1 MTRISLVDAYDN
13 RDVIVQIENLKKGKQ
28 DKLNAGTGV
37 TIEGNTINVDTSDLA
52 TKGELTSE
60 TARLDQK
67 IDDVDAKIPPLAS
80 KEELN
85 AQTARLDQKIDDVDN
100 KIPPLASKAELTDEV
115 ARLDAEIEVVD
126 AKIPP
131 LASKAELASE
141 SARLDARVDAVDA
154 KIPPLASKAELTD
167 EVSRLDTRIDDVD
180 AKIPPLASKAELTA
194 ETTRLDAK
202 IERGDQDLSSRI
214 DASNV
219 KIKTNADAIHNIE
232 DELGSDALPGTIYYR
247 ISKVEGDV
255 ITLKPLVNDSIKK
268 VDVEGDAST
277 VYHKALHNSGI
288 VENDAIPVASD
299 TKAGV
304 MSASMYVGFNS
315 SIQNLQARM
324 AVVEGVGVTYQLTGL
339 PDNATSEQITA
350 AFREQ
355 YPNVPLMAGIRAADY
370 DKAKIWQYSGTSW
383 IQLTSIN
390 INTATSTSL
399 GVVMGSVTSDTN
411 DGKIFVEVD
420 GSMTVIGWDTLKA
433 LATAAKQSVDNLE
446 PKVTQ
451 QSAKIDALEDNVAAN
466 ASDITTLET
475 TVANHESRI
484 SSLETTSA
492 SLGTRMSTAE
502 TDIDNLQSSDAQQTT
517 KISSL
522 ETTSANQ
529 GKKISSLETTSTDLG
544 TRMSS
549 AETDIDN
556 LQASDAQQ
564 TSKIS
569 ALETTSADLGTR
581 MSSAEHDI
589 ETLQASDTQQTSK
602 ITSLETTT
610 TNLGTRMGTA
620 EHDIDTLQAS
630 DAQHTT
636 KISALEADMN
646 NVKPRVGQLESD
658 VGALETKVD
667 QHTQSISGLSTEVN
681 GLKTSKQDKL
691 IAGSGITIASDG
703 KTISSAG
710 PSYRIIK
717 GIDDAGREA
726 IFNEFKNFLANAK
739 MGDEF
744 AVYRYGSAHLGSN
757 YESEMATY
765 PSSSPIFQFGDN
777 YVYMKM
783 RPVSPIRLVGDYSKE
798 LIGVKL
804 RTFCYR
810 GDCLSKGF
818 NTNSDKKNAGTVY
831 FTLNYNG
838 ASGSLQNINVVVYPN
853 TMSYNQSPVYDYD
866 IRTATVS
873 LLDRVS
879 YCAVVNY
886 S

>member
-37 TIEGNTINVDTSDLA
+37 TIDGNTINVDTSDLA

-85 AQTARLDQKIDDVDN
+85 AQTARLAQKIDDVDSKIPPLASKTELTAEVTRLDTRIDDVDN
-100 KIPPLASKAELTDEV
+100 KIPPLASKAELADE
-115 ARLDAEIEVVD
+115 ASRLDA
-126 AKIPP
+126 K
-131 LASKAELASE
+131 
-141 SARLDARVDAVDA
+141 VDAVDA
-154 KIPPLASKAELTD
+154 KIPPLASKTELSS
-167 EVSRLDTRIDDVD
+167 EVTRLDAEIDDVD
-180 AKIPPLASKAELTA
+180 AKIPPLASKAELA
-194 ETTRLDAK
+194 DEVTRLDTK
-202 IERGDQDLSSRI
+202 IDTTSTNLEGRI

-219 KIKTNADAIHNIE
+219 KIKTNADAIHTIE

-288 VENDAIPVASD
+288 VENDALPVASD
-299 TKAGV
+299 TKAGI
-304 MSASMYVGFNS
+304 MSAGMYVGFNS

-324 AVVEGVGVTYQLTGL
+324 AVVEGVGITYQLTGL
-339 PDNATSEQITA
+339 PDNATSEQITT

-370 DKAKIWQYSGTSW
+370 DKAKIWQYSGTAW

-390 INTATSTSL
+390 IDKATSTSL

-420 GSMTVIGWDTLKA
+420 GTMAVIGWDTLKA
-433 LATAAKQSVDNLE
+433 LATATKQSVDNLE

-451 QSAKIDALEDNVAAN
+451 QSAKIDALEDDVAAN
-466 ASDITTLET
+466 ALNITNLETTSTNHESRISSLETTSSDLTTRMSSAEQDIDNLQASDSQQTTKITTLEGSS
-475 TVANHESRI
+475 ANHESRI
-484 SSLETTSA
+484 SSLETTSTD
-492 SLGTRMSTAE
+492 LGTRLGTAE
-502 TDIDNLQSSDAQQTT
+502 HDIETLQSSDAQQTS

-522 ETTSANQ
+522 ETTSA
-529 GKKISSLETTSTDLG
+529 SLG
-544 TRMSS
+544 TRIGT

-556 LQASDAQQ
+556 LQASDTQQ

-569 ALETTSADLGTR
+569 ALETTSSDLGTR
-581 MSSAEHDI
+581 MSS
-589 ETLQASDTQQTSK
+589 
-602 ITSLETTT
+602 
-610 TNLGTRMGTA
+610 A

-658 VGALETKVD
+658 VGALETTVN
-667 QHTQSISGLSTEVN
+667 QQTQSISGLSTEVN

-691 IAGSGITIASDG
+691 TAGTGITIDNNV
-703 KTISSAG
+703 ISSQNV
-710 PSYRIIK
+710 
-717 GIDDAGREA
+717 A
-726 IFNEFKNFLANAK
+726 IRRVVEGKNAMLEEFKEFCSK
-739 MGDEF
+739 GEVGDTYEIMCRF
-744 AVYRYGSAHLGSN
+744 PNTKTDWQNGYGPYGGNDAFFRFGSRNGDHMEITAVTPMKIVNRTKWLSHDDITMAFYGKVEGSMSGSTKN
-757 YESEMATY
+757 DSGMVYITSH
-765 PSSSPIFQFGDN
+765 GDN
-777 YVYMKM
+777 YTFRIY
-783 RPVSPIRLVGDYSKE
+783 RYNNPSGTAQYYAPGPISLGLDS
-798 LIGVKL
+798 
-804 RTFCYR
+804 
-810 GDCLSKGF
+810 
-818 NTNSDKKNAGTVY
+818 
-831 FTLNYNG
+831 FTTLHDPKAY
-838 ASGSLQNINVVVYPN
+838 
-853 TMSYNQSPVYDYD
+853 
-866 IRTATVS
+866 
-873 LLDRVS
+873 
-879 YCAVVNY
+879 VNY
-886 S
+886 APKA